1 MALQQGSVDVAF
13 NWWNSDSDSNLTRM
27 VNKGMVRKED
37 FRIVFTSPLLPGAP
51 YAVLAS
57 LPDDLKT
64 AIRTAF
70 IEGPGNDKAAFDR
83 LSDGK
88 DRGFAPVIQNDYQGV
103 IELIDFVDRL
113 HHKHAS

>member
-1 MALQQGSVDVAF
+1 MSGSRKLPIIIRHEKMHSAKMAAAHRT
-13 NWWNSDSDSNLTRM
+13 NLCR
-27 VNKGMVRKED
+27 
-37 FRIVFTSPLLPGAP
+37 RIVFTSPLLPGAP

-113 HHKHAS
+113 HHKRAS